1 VQVRDQSFQDDEAPI
16 RRSGPPRHQAIGPC
30 AAHRGAQHGCQP
42 HSPQNT
48 DRAETPSPIRANK
61 PKPKRHASAVP
72 PYLRATS
79 EDASLS
85 HPRARHCQAR
95 KRSRGVPP
103 TEVSSCTSG
112 RRPTTEAVCAELVRT
127 TRRAASYK
135 ALLRQRVRGAVPPLP
150 ATQRSFLPWALFL
163 SKVPHVSLR
172 CDLPSRC
179 RPPVLEPKPKSAS
192 AAVHLTQAA
201 SCKRGDRQPE
211 SLHKFP
217 SSIQPKPGVGALPG
231 GRSLARRRAFSA
243 LSCEPRVARSGIA
256 ANRSRRRA

>member
-1 VQVRDQSFQDDEAPI
+1 VPTALAAERQPRLNAVANPGERTKTEAACFSNPTV
-16 RRSGPPRHQAIGPC
+16 PPRRV
-30 AAHRGAQHGCQP
+30 RG
-42 HSPQNT
+42 
-48 DRAETPSPIRANK
+48 
-61 PKPKRHASAVP
+61 
-72 PYLRATS
+72 
-79 EDASLS
+79 
-85 HPRARHCQAR
+85 
-95 KRSRGVPP
+95 RSGVPP
-103 TEVSSCTSG
+103 TEASSSTSG
-112 RRPTTEAVCAELVRT
+112 RRPTTGAVCAELVRT

-163 SKVPHVSLR
+163 SKVPRVSLR

-179 RPPVLEPKPKSAS
+179 RPPVVEPKPKSAS

-201 SCKRGDRQPE
+201 SCKRRDRQPE

-243 LSCEPRVARSGIA
+243 LSREPRVARSDIA